1 MAARGGYPGGSQD
14 LAVQRTVTPWA
25 EGLSAGHRRVFQ
37 ITLLGL
43 PYLVVNSALCGFLGA
58 LARVCHAGHWP
69 AIPLPEYP
77 RPQAGRESAAG
88 EALSGQGAAYSWSVP
103 YRLSSAWVT
112 W

>member
-1 MAARGGYPGGSQD
+1 MDARGGYPGGSQD
-14 LAVQRTVTPWA
+14 LAVQRTVTLGGGPLS
-25 EGLSAGHRRVFQ
+25 GLQTRFPDNP
-37 ITLLGL
+37 TGL
-43 PYLVVNSALCGFLGA
+43 PYLVVNSALCGFPGA

-88 EALSGQGAAYSWSVP
+88 EALPGQGAAYSWSVP
-103 YRLSSAWVT
+103 YSLSSAWVT